1 MDVSLN
7 KPTVVELLDRGSSLH
22 NAGDFLSA
30 ECDYMQILLEQPN
43 HPEANHNLAIVINLA
58 RQPRGCSGP
67 FENLFNASPN
77 VSLFWA
83 TYIDV
88 LS

>member
-30 ECDYMQILLEQPN
+30 EADY
-43 HPEANHNLAIVINLA
+43 HANFA
-58 RQPRGCSGP
+58 G
-67 FENLFNASPN
+67 
-77 VSLFWA
+77 A
-83 TYIDV
+83 T
-88 LS
+88 